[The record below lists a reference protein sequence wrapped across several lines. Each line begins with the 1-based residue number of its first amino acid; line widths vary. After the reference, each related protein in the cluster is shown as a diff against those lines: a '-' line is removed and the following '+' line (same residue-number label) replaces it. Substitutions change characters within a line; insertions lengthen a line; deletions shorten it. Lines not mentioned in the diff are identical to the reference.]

1 MYKTPYLND
10 GVGKACAGHNKAR
23 LFPMDRSKVNIF
35 DSEEKAGALDPM
47 GSNKKKMKETI

>member
-1 MYKTPYLND
+1 MYKTSYLND

-47 GSNKKKMKETI
+47 GSNKKKKKETI